1 MNDVLER
8 IHSLLEARGDNP
20 SNMCKVI
27 GLSQSTFAMWKKND
41 RKPASDWLA
50 PIAEYLGV
58 SIDYILTGKE
68 NTPHVLYEMDKD
80 VLEKYVL
87 ENEPVS
93 IKVLGR
99 VAAGVPI
106 EAVEDIIGEETISK
120 KMAETGEYFGLRI
133 SGDSMEPRMFS
144 GDVVIVRQQNDV
156 ESGQTAIVMV
166 NGDEATC
173 KKIEKHDNGIMLV
186 PLNKKYQERFY
197 TNEDIEKLPVRI
209 LGRVVEVRGR
219 L

>member
-1 MNDVLER
+1 MDNVFER
-8 IHSLLEARGDNP
+8 IETCLKELGKKPIDL
-20 SNMCKVI
+20 CKAI
-27 GLSQSTFAMWKKND
+27 GINQSTYSNWKLNG
-41 RKPASDWLA
+41 RLPRTEFLPA
-50 PIAEYLGV
+50 IAEFLGV
-58 SIDYILTGKE
+58 STDYILTGKE
-68 NTPHVLYEMDKD
+68 STPHVLYEMDKD

-120 KMAETGEYFGLRI
+120 KMAENGDYFGLRI

-144 GDVVIVRQQNDV
+144 GDVVIVRQQSDV

>member
-1 MNDVLER
+1 MSDAISR
-8 IHSLLEARGDNP
+8 IEQRLSELGVKKSKMLQDLDIP
-20 SNMCKVI
+20 S
-27 GLSQSTFAMWKKND
+27 STYSTWKKKSAYPD
-41 RKPASDWLA
+41 SKYIIPISRYLA
-50 PIAEYLGV
+50 V
-58 SIDYILTGKE
+58 SIDYIFTGEINGTWETTLKE
-68 NTPHVLYEMDKD
+68 EITTIN
-80 VLEKYVL
+80 
-87 ENEPVS
+87 
-93 IKVLGR
+93 VLGR

-106 EAVEDIIGEETISK
+106 EAMEDIIGEETISK

-144 GDVVIVRQQNDV
+144 GDVVIVRQQSDV